1 MPKSLQ
7 ECVDDISTALK
18 AAEADLMT
26 VMQSHMGDCSEQ
38 QRKKMRKAN
47 RELHR
52 IHYALADL
60 RDDCFPDVTV
70 QSGGT

>member
-1 MPKSLQ
+1 MTKNLQ
-7 ECVDDISTALK
+7 TCVDDISEALK

-26 VMQSHMGDCSEQ
+26 IMQSHMGECTQ
-38 QRKKMRKAN
+38 KQRQKMRKAN

-52 IHYALADL
+52 VHYELADL
-60 RDDCFPDVTV
+60 RDECFPDVTV